1 MSPLTFRLPLGRK
14 SICRYDSGVKGLIL
28 TREDWVES
36 SESVPGV
43 NLRCRKPLGAT
54 FDPDEGKAVFD
65 NRLCIE
71 GKKTVGEPTKCVW
84 LLPCQNK
91 TTAVLQVKEN
101 SAPFLK
107 AGRSLEL
114 CMLDLAFCGRRKL
127 SGLRSSPSPLSVL
140 CCLRWGLQ
148 RHFYKLSPQ
157 EEPAVHLPHLQS
169 HRSCTMVALTQDQF
183 HQTWTVASVWS
194 GQVCQED
201 KVGHDL
207 SSLLIWTLQLLPA
220 FLKKRFLAFQFA
232 FNFFQLQGG
241 SIRSTFNIPFS

>member
-14 SICRYDSGVKGLIL
+14 SICWYDSGVKGLIL

-36 SESVPGV
+36 SESAPGV
-43 NLRCRKPLGAT
+43 NLRCRKPLGGT

-71 GKKTVGEPTKCVW
+71 GRKKNTVDEPTKCVW

-91 TTAVLQVKEN
+91 TIAVQQMKEN

-107 AGRSLEL
+107 AGKSLEL
-114 CMLDLAFCGRRKL
+114 CMLDLALTVFFFHKML
-127 SGLRSSPSPLSVL
+127 WSSPSPLSVP
-140 CCLRWGLQ
+140 CCLGWGLQ

-157 EEPAVHLPHLQS
+157 EEPPVHLPHLHC
-169 HRSCTMVALTQDQF
+169 HRTCTMVALTRDQF

-201 KVGHDL
+201 EVGHDL

-220 FLKKRFLAFQFA
+220 FLKKSSFSVCI
-232 FNFFQLQGG
+232 QLVSASGWQ
-241 SIRSTFNIPFS
+241 RKVHF